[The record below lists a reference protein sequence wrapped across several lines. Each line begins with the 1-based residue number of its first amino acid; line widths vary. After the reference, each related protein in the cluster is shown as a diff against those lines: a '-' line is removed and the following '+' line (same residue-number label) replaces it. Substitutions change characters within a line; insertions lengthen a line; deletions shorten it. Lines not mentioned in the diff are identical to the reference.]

1 MKEVTVE
8 QSVSNVTICV
18 EETVITEDGTF
29 I

>member
-8 QSVSNVTICV
+8 QSVGDVTICV